1 MAFSIHNVK
10 PLHLYIL
17 FVLLI
22 FISTFFEGKVQ
33 VVYYLFVILGWVS
46 FFMAARNFFRQ
57 RKSTPKKANTK
68 KK

>member
-10 PLHLYIL
+10 PLHLYVL

-33 VVYYLFVILGWVS
+33 IVYYVFVILGWAS
-46 FFMAARNFFRQ
+46 FFMAVRNFIKQ
-57 RKSTPKKANTK
+57 RKVTTRKANAK

>member
-10 PLHLYIL
+10 PLHLYVL

-33 VVYYLFVILGWVS
+33 IVYYVFVILGWAS
-46 FFMAARNFFRQ
+46 FFMAARNFIKQ
-57 RKSTPKKANTK
+57 RKGKARKVTAK

>member
-22 FISTFFEGKVQ
+22 FISTFFEGRVQ
-33 VVYYLFVILGWVS
+33 IVYYVFVILGWAS
-46 FFMAARNFFRQ
+46 FFMAARNFIKQ
-57 RKSTPKKANTK
+57 RKGTTRKANAK

>member
-1 MAFSIHNVK
+1 MAFSIHNIK

-46 FFMAARNFFRQ
+46 FFMAVRNFFRQ
-57 RKSTPKKANTK
+57 RKSPLKKANTRK
-68 KK
+68 K

>member
-17 FVLLI
+17 FILLI

-33 VVYYLFVILGWVS
+33 VVYYVFVILGWAS
-46 FFMAARNFFRQ
+46 FFMAVRNFFKQ
-57 RKSTPKKANTK
+57 RKSPTKKANTRK
-68 KK
+68 K